1 MEKIAFHPQIDHETA
16 SEVDYEENQYTQ
28 WLLTEVCLGEN
39 YRII

>member
-28 WLLTEVCLGEN
+28 WLCLGELPALYN
-39 YRII
+39 GF